1 MKFAAAKLL
10 VSRWFLPIVTGALLA
25 FALPP
30 FNIGELGWVSLVP
43 LLFALEDCRLEE
55 AFRRGYIAGLVFFGM
70 TIWWIYHV
78 TIPGTIGL
86 IAFLA
91 LYFGVG
97 ALVIV
102 MANSL
107 MPDKTNSETQLGAG
121 AAIRNLLVA
130 AVASAAWVTLEWLR
144 G

>member
-1 MKFAAAKLL
+1 MRFATAKPIG
-10 VSRWFLPIVTGALLA
+10 SRWLLPIATGALLA

-30 FNIGELGWVSLVP
+30 FNSGELGWLSLVP
-43 LLFALEDCRLEE
+43 LLFAVEDCRLEE

-78 TIPGTIGL
+78 TLAGTVGL

-97 ALVIV
+97 AVMFV
-102 MANSL
+102 MANGL
-107 MPDKTNSETQLGAG
+107 IPDSTDSANQFGAG
-121 AAIRNLLVA
+121 AAIRNMLVA
-130 AVASAAWVTLEWLR
+130 AVTSAGWVTL
-144 G
+144 

>member
-1 MKFAAAKLL
+1 MRFAGVKLL
-10 VSRWFLPIVTGALLA
+10 VGRWLLLIASGALLA
-25 FALPP
+25 FALPIY
-30 FNIGELGWVSLVP
+30 NRSELGWLSLVP

-78 TIPGTIGL
+78 TLAGAVGL

-91 LYFGVG
+91 LCFGVG

-102 MANSL
+102 MANGHMTDL
-107 MPDKTNSETQLGAG
+107 ANSENQFGAG
-121 AAIRNLLVA
+121 AAIRNILVA
-130 AVASAAWVTLEWLR
+130 AVISAGWVTMEW
-144 G
+144 

>member
-1 MKFAAAKLL
+1 MRFAIAKPIG
-10 VSRWFLPIVTGALLA
+10 SRWLLPVATGALLA

-30 FNIGELGWVSLVP
+30 FNSGELGWFTLVP
-43 LLFALEDCRLEE
+43 LMFAVEDCRLGE

-78 TIPGTIGL
+78 TPAGTVGL

-97 ALVIV
+97 AAVFV

-107 MPDKTNSETQLGAG
+107 VPDSTNSESQFGAG
-121 AAIRNLLVA
+121 
-130 AVASAAWVTLEWLR
+130 
-144 G
+144 

>member
-1 MKFAAAKLL
+1 MKFAAVKSLAC
-10 VSRWFLPIVTGALLA
+10 RWFLPATTGALLA

-30 FNIGELGWVSLVP
+30 FNVGELGWLALVP
-43 LLFALEDCRLEE
+43 LLFAVEDCRLEE

-70 TIWWIYHV
+70 TIWWICHV

-107 MPDKTNSETQLGAG
+107 VTDPANSEERFG
-121 AAIRNLLVA
+121 
-130 AVASAAWVTLEWLR
+130 
-144 G
+144 